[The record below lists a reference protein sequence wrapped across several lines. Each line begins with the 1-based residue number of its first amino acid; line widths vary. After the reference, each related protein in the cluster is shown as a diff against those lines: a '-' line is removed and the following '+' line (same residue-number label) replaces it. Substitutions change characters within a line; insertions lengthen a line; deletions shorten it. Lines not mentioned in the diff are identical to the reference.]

1 MAERT
6 ISGASPR
13 GRTRRPSGA
22 RAASDGSAVAD
33 RDGIVADL
41 LYAAAD
47 LRAKSDDRAMHDLAA
62 RLEALARRVETGELA
77 GGRRRR

>member
-13 GRTRRPSGA
+13 GRSRRKNSPPDA
-22 RAASDGSAVAD
+22 TVAH